1 MIVVLCSVMQFG
13 NAFTGNAMSPLQ
25 KEIEAHL
32 NIDDSQFNLL
42 FSARAIT
49 SIVFP
54 FGLPLFLEKAGTRNT
69 TIMFVGASVAG
80 QYMLIYGIHIKNY
93 PVLILSRLV
102 FGLSDLVPIMQ
113 QIIMCLWFTAEQL
126 PIAVSLLLFLT
137 KMARAVSD
145 NIASMVYNYNQ
156 NLESFFYIGLI
167 VCALSLLSAV
177 VLTEI
182 HARLIDSQTIRLN
195 EAKAK

>member
-1 MIVVLCSVMQFG
+1 
-13 NAFTGNAMSPLQ
+13 
-25 KEIEAHL
+25 
-32 NIDDSQFNLL
+32 
-42 FSARAIT
+42 
-49 SIVFP
+49 
-54 FGLPLFLEKAGTRNT
+54 
-69 TIMFVGASVAG
+69 MFVGASVAG

-93 PVLILSRLV
+93 PMLILSRLV

-167 VCALSLLSAV
+167 VCALSLFSAV

>member
-1 MIVVLCSVMQFG
+1 MG
-13 NAFTGNAMSPLQ
+13 
-25 KEIEAHL
+25 
-32 NIDDSQFNLL
+32 IDDSQFNLL

-54 FGLPLFLEKAGTRNT
+54 FGLPMLLEKAGTRVT
-69 TIMFVGASVAG
+69 TTLFVGAAAAG
-80 QYMLIYGIHIKNY
+80 QYLLIYGIDSKNY
-93 PVLILSRLV
+93 NVLILSRVV

-113 QIIMCLWFTAEQL
+113 QIIMCLWFSAEQL

-145 NIASMVYNYNQ
+145 NIASMVYNYTNS
-156 NLESFFYIGLI
+156 LETFFYVGLI

-182 HARLIDSQTIRLN
+182 HSRLIDSNTIKLN
-195 EAKAK
+195 EANAKAKAK